1 VHGNLVAFGGK
12 SLEVSESRLRR
23 DRILFYA
30 GLVLLLAGLPGLAL
44 GSLFHDTFRVE
55 VVGSAF
61 DAWGW
66 INQLFA
72 YLGVFVGVVGIALL
86 ALSLRGGIADSVT
99 EAEGEGEAG

>member
-1 VHGNLVAFGGK
+1 MTTN
-12 SLEVSESRLRR
+12 ESRLRR

-44 GSLFHDTFRVE
+44 GSLFHDMFRVE
-55 VVGSAF
+55 LVGSAF

-72 YLGVFVGVVGIALL
+72 YLGVFLGVVGIALL
-86 ALSLRGGIADSVT
+86 AVSLRGGIVDGSIEAD
-99 EAEGEGEAG
+99 GEGETG